1 MAFEKEH
8 GNRTIEEMKAR
19 LGRFKPHVMEA
30 WQMPLQQ
37 NEYDCGIFVCQYIQ
51 ALVEA
56 CFEGAEHG
64 LRFSMSPLAYRRVIR
79 EDVCALAEGRLI
91 GELTAAGHE
100 IPPGNEIRKPPE
112 LEVIGD
118 EVEDREWR
126 AEMAERM
133 HRLEVR
139 NESQAVAIAK
149 LERQLRELMLSRT
162 PQPGIGGVDTGEGDG
177 DVGGDAAG
185 EGHVDVGGDATGEGH
200 GDAGGDAVGEGHG
213 DVGGNNAGTHDSM
226 RGAHGEGPVADVET
240 GVGGNNSKLEK
251 DGDGDMADGARR
263 DNEEV
268 GVRDEGA
275 KGFRPHLPTV
285 PLQLNDGGVERGG
298 EAMLG
303 GTDDAW
309 GCKDSGGHAVGRVEE
324 LARSAR
330 QPP

>member
-8 GNRTIEEMKAR
+8 GNRTVQEMKER

-64 LRFSMSPLAYRRVIR
+64 VRFSMSPLAYRRVIR

-91 GELTAAGHE
+91 GELIAAGHE

-112 LEVIGD
+112 FEVIGD

-149 LERQLRELMLSRT
+149 LERQLRELMQSRT
-162 PQPGIGGVDTGEGDG
+162 PQPGIGGVDIGEGHG
-177 DVGGDAAG
+177 DVGGDVAG
-185 EGHVDVGGDATGEGH
+185 EGHVDVGQVATGQGH

-226 RGAHGEGPVADVET
+226 RGAHGEGLEADVEA
-240 GVGGNNSKLEK
+240 GVGGINNLGCRKSIC
-251 DGDGDMADGARR
+251 RS
-263 DNEEV
+263 
-268 GVRDEGA
+268 
-275 KGFRPHLPTV
+275 RPHLPTV

-298 EAMLG
+298 EAVLG
-303 GTDDAW
+303 GTDDAR
-309 GCKDSGGHAVGRVEE
+309 GCKDSGGQAVGRVEE

>member
-1 MAFEKEH
+1 MCH
-8 GNRTIEEMKAR
+8 GTVDLQLR
-19 LGRFKPHVMEA
+19 LSGHANLWRA

-64 LRFSMSPLAYRRVIR
+64 VRFSMSPLAYRRVIR

-91 GELTAAGHE
+91 GELIAAGHE

-112 LEVIGD
+112 FEVIGD

-149 LERQLRELMLSRT
+149 LERQLRELMQSRT
-162 PQPGIGGVDTGEGDG
+162 PQPGIGGVDIGEGHG
-177 DVGGDAAG
+177 DVGGDVAG
-185 EGHVDVGGDATGEGH
+185 EGHVDVGQVATGQGH

-226 RGAHGEGPVADVET
+226 RGAHGEGPEADVEA
-240 GVGGNNSKLEK
+240 GVGGINNLGCRKSIC
-251 DGDGDMADGARR
+251 RS
-263 DNEEV
+263 
-268 GVRDEGA
+268 
-275 KGFRPHLPTV
+275 RPHLPTV

-298 EAMLG
+298 EAVLG
-303 GTDDAW
+303 GTDDAR
-309 GCKDSGGHAVGRVEE
+309 GCKDSGGQAVGRVEE

>member
-1 MAFEKEH
+1 MIRIHLANLYH
-8 GNRTIEEMKAR
+8 GVSPDQ
-19 LGRFKPHVMEA
+19 F
-30 WQMPLQQ
+30 
-37 NEYDCGIFVCQYIQ
+37 Q
-51 ALVEA
+51 AD
-56 CFEGAEHG
+56 
-64 LRFSMSPLAYRRVIR
+64 RVLR

-91 GELTAAGHE
+91 GELIAAGHE

-112 LEVIGD
+112 FEVIGD

-149 LERQLRELMLSRT
+149 LERQQRELMLSRT
-162 PQPGIGGVDTGEGDG
+162 PQPGIGGVDIGEGHG
-177 DVGGDAAG
+177 DVGGDVAG
-185 EGHVDVGGDATGEGH
+185 EGHVDVGQVATGQGH

-213 DVGGNNAGTHDSM
+213 EVGGNNAGTHDSM
-226 RGAHGEGPVADVET
+226 RGAHGEGPEADVEA
-240 GVGGNNSKLEK
+240 GVGGINSKLEK

-263 DNEEV
+263 DDEEL
-268 GVRDEGA
+268 GLRDEGA
-275 KGFRPHLPTV
+275 KGRPHLPTV

-298 EAMLG
+298 EAVLG
-303 GTDDAW
+303 GTDDAR
-309 GCKDSGGHAVGRVEE
+309 GCKDSGGQAVGRVEE